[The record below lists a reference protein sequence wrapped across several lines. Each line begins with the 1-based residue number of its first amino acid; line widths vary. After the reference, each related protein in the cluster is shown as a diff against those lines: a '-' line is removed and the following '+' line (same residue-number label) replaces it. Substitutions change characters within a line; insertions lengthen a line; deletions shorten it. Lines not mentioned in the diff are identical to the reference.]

1 MRSDRAGA
9 VPARR
14 LVEAWWQSVD
24 PHRIF
29 MENEHPMSSP
39 FERPAPG
46 RLPPLP
52 RSFRR
57 FVIGLVAAF
66 FGAFIVIPWLA
77 SFVTDWLWF
86 DQVGYQ
92 TVFLRSLVWRA
103 GLFVVG
109 GALAF
114 GYFYGNVRIA
124 RGGGT
129 GFPVLYVN
137 RGDGVTVDLSR
148 TFTKLFFPAALLLSF
163 LTAVSLSAWWLTV
176 LRGFNG
182 VEVGTRDPLFG
193 RDLSFYLFRLP
204 LLSGV
209 LGTLITLTVL
219 STIAAAAMYWLR
231 NDVVLPPRR
240 ASAKPRASR
249 HLGALLALMFVLIA
263 IRLWIVGG
271 SSLLYSTTGPLL
283 GASYT
288 DIHVALPGVY
298 VSVVAALISAAW
310 VIYGIIRDRLVWS
323 AVLAI
328 AFYAVVSVLARGVVP
343 GLYQKLVVSPNELN
357 RETPYLRVHI
367 DATRKAWGLDKVEER
382 SLSGEVQLSMADIK
396 RNAATVDNVRLWE
409 RDLLM
414 QTLKQLQEI
423 RTYYDFVSVDDD
435 RYTINGSY
443 RQVHIAARE
452 LNSESLP
459 TRTFINE
466 RLTFTHGMGVTMAP
480 VNQVTSEGLPVLFIK
495 DLPPVSDISLKLT
508 RPQIYYGELTD
519 EYVFVGTRQKE
530 FDYPAGETNNY
541 TTYRGRGGVPI
552 GSFLRRLLYAFQF
565 GSLKILL
572 SDDIQDQARVLYRR
586 NIMDRATTALP
597 FLDFDRDPY
606 LIITDAGQL
615 KWMLDAY
622 TTSDSYPYSQRAA
635 DGTNYMRN
643 SVKVVIDAY
652 DGTVDAFMA
661 DPNDPVIKTYAR
673 IFPGIFKPMSQMP
686 ADVLR
691 HIRYPGDLFRIQ
703 TALHGTYHMTEP
715 DAFYHREDQWQI
727 PAAIGKP
734 TNENPFMRHIIMRL
748 PGETTPEFI
757 FMTPFTPR
765 GKDNLAAWM
774 VARMDGANYGKL
786 SVYRFPKQSLV
797 YGPKQIANR
806 INQDTDISR
815 QLTLWDQRG
824 SEVIR
829 GELLVI
835 PIEESLIYVQPI
847 YLRAEG
853 GSIPELKRVVV
864 AHENRVVMGETLEE
878 GLNALFGPGAA
889 SQTATSVQDSLST
902 LGAEPAVVG
911 GGAALP
917 SVPAPPPSGPVS
929 DLLRQAQ
936 THYDR
941 AIAAQRAGNWADYG
955 REIDQLGAALRA
967 LSAAKH

>member
-1 MRSDRAGA
+1 
-9 VPARR
+9 
-14 LVEAWWQSVD
+14 
-24 PHRIF
+24 
-29 MENEHPMSSP
+29 MSSP
-39 FERPAPG
+39 FERPAPA

-52 RSFRR
+52 PSLRR
-57 FVIGLVAAF
+57 FVLWIVAAI
-66 FGAFIVIPWLA
+66 FIALIVVPWLA
-77 SFVTDWLWF
+77 SFVTDWMWF
-86 DQVGYQ
+86 NEVGFQ
-92 TVFLRSLVWRA
+92 TVFVKSLLWRV
-103 GLFVVG
+103 GLFLLG
-109 GALAF
+109 GAFAF
-114 GYFYGNVRIA
+114 AYFYGNVRIA
-124 RGGGT
+124 RGAGM
-129 GFPVLYVN
+129 GFPVLYVD

-148 TFTKLFFPAALLLSF
+148 SFTKLFLPAAILLSF
-163 LTAVSLSAWWLTV
+163 VTAVSLSSWWLT
-176 LRGFNG
+176 LLKGMSG
-182 VEVGTRDPLFG
+182 VGVGTRDSLFN

-204 LLSGV
+204 LISGI
-209 LGTLITLTVL
+209 LGTLITLTAL
-219 STIAAAAMYWLR
+219 SLLAVTAMYWLR
-231 NDVVLPPRR
+231 SDIVLPPRR
-240 ASAKPRASR
+240 ATAKPKAAR
-249 HLGALLALMFVLIA
+249 HLGALLALLFVLLA
-263 IRLWIVGG
+263 VRMWIVGG
-271 SSLLYSTTGPLL
+271 SGLLFSTTGPLV

-288 DIHVALPGVY
+288 DIHVALPGLY
-298 VSVVAALISAAW
+298 VTAIAALVAAAW
-310 VIYGIIRDRLVWS
+310 VIFGVVRGKLVWS

-328 AFYAVVSVLARGVVP
+328 AFYAVVSILARGIVP
-343 GLYQKLVVSPNELN
+343 ALYQKLVVSPNELV
-357 RETPYLRVHI
+357 RESPYLRIHI
-367 DATRKAWGLDKVEER
+367 DATRKAWGLDKVEGR
-382 SLSGEVQLSMADIK
+382 DLSGEVQLSMADIK

-414 QTLKQLQEI
+414 QTFGQLQEI

-435 RYTINGSY
+435 RYTIDGQY
-443 RQVHIAARE
+443 RQVHISARE

-508 RPQIYYGELTD
+508 RPQIYYGELTNQ
-519 EYVFVGTRQKE
+519 YVFVGTRQKE
-530 FDYPAGETNNY
+530 FDYPAGETNIYTNY
-541 TTYRGRGGVPI
+541 KGKGGVPI
-552 GSFLRRLLYAFQF
+552 GSFWRRLLFAFQF

-572 SDDIQDQARVLYRR
+572 SDDIQGQARVLYRR
-586 NIMDRATTALP
+586 NVMDRATTAMP
-597 FLDFDRDPY
+597 FLDFDKDPY
-606 LIITDAGQL
+606 LIVTDSGEL

-622 TTSDSYPYSQRAA
+622 TTSDSYPYAQRTV

-652 DGTVDAFMA
+652 DGTVDAYIADAA
-661 DPNDPVIKTYAR
+661 DPVVQTYAR
-673 IFPGIFKPMSQMP
+673 IFPGIFKPISAMP
-686 ADVLR
+686 ADVRR
-691 HIRYPGDLFRIQ
+691 HVRYPGDLFRIQ
-703 TALHGTYHMTEP
+703 TALHATYHMTEP

-727 PAAIGKP
+727 PGGLGKA

-748 PGETTPEFI
+748 PGEPTPEFI
-757 FMTPFTPR
+757 YMTPFTPR

-835 PIEESLIYVQPI
+835 PIEESLIYVEPI

-878 GLNALFGPGAA
+878 GLNALFGPGAGSA
-889 SQTATSVQDSLST
+889 AQTSSSVQDSLST
-902 LGAEPAVVG
+902 LGPEPAVVG
-911 GGAALP
+911 GGAA
-917 SVPAPPPSGPVS
+917 PATAAPAAPSGS
-929 DLLRQAQ
+929 AGELLRQAQ
-936 THYDR
+936 SHYDR
-941 AIAAQRAGNWADYG
+941 AIAAQRAGNWAEYG
-955 REIDQLGAALRA
+955 REITALGAVIRSLQAGQ
-967 LSAAKH
+967 H

>member
-1 MRSDRAGA
+1 
-9 VPARR
+9 
-14 LVEAWWQSVD
+14 
-24 PHRIF
+24 
-29 MENEHPMSSP
+29 MSSP

-52 RSFRR
+52 RSIRR
-57 FVIGLVAAF
+57 FFIWVVAAVF
-66 FGAFIVIPWLA
+66 AAFIVVPWLA

-86 DQVGYQ
+86 NEVGFQ
-92 TVFLRSLVWRA
+92 TVFLRSLFWRV

-109 GALAF
+109 GLVAF
-114 GYFYGNVRIA
+114 AYFYGNVRLA
-124 RGGGT
+124 RGAGT

-148 TFTKLFFPAALLLSF
+148 TFTKLFLPAAVLLSF
-163 LTAVSLSAWWLTV
+163 VTAVSLSSWWLTI
-176 LRGFNG
+176 LRGLNG
-182 VEVGTRDPLFG
+182 VEVGASDSLFN

-204 LLSGV
+204 LISGL
-209 LGTLITLTVL
+209 LGTLITLTLL
-219 STIAAAAMYWLR
+219 SLVATTAMYWLR
-231 NDVVLPPRR
+231 NDITLPPAR
-240 ASAKPRASR
+240 ASAKPRAAR
-249 HLGALLALMFVLIA
+249 HIGGLLAFWFVLLGV
-263 IRLWIVGG
+263 RHWIVGT
-271 SSLLYSTTGPLL
+271 SNLLYSTTGPLV

-288 DIHVALPGVY
+288 DVHVALPGLY
-298 VSVVAALISAAW
+298 VTAIAALIAAAW
-310 VIYGIIRDRLVWS
+310 VIYGIIRDKLVWS
-323 AVLAI
+323 AVLAV

-343 GLYQKLVVSPNELN
+343 ALYQKLVVSPNELV
-357 RETPYLRVHI
+357 RESPYLRIHI
-367 DATRKAWGLDKVEER
+367 DATRKAWGLDKVEGR
-382 SLSGEVQLSMADIK
+382 DLSGEVQLSIADIK
-396 RNAATVDNVRLWE
+396 RNSATVDNVRLWE

-414 QTLKQLQEI
+414 QTFKQLQEI

-435 RYTINGSY
+435 RYTVDGRY
-443 RQVHIAARE
+443 RQVHLSARE
-452 LNSESLP
+452 LNVQSLP

-480 VNQVTSEGLPVLFIK
+480 VNQVTSEGLPVLFVK
-495 DLPPVSDISLKLT
+495 DLPPVSEISLKLT
-508 RPQIYYGELTD
+508 RPQIYYGELTN

-530 FDYPAGETNNY
+530 FDYPAGETNIYTNY
-541 TTYRGRGGVPI
+541 KGRGGVPI
-552 GSFLRRLLYAFQF
+552 GSFLRRVLYAFQF

-586 NIMDRATTALP
+586 NVMDRATTALP

-606 LIITDAGQL
+606 LVLTDAGEL

-622 TTSDSYPYSQRAA
+622 TNSDSYPYAQRIV

-652 DGTVDAFMA
+652 DGTVDAYIA
-661 DPNDPVIKTYAR
+661 DATDPVVQTYAR
-673 IFPGIFKPMSQMP
+673 IFPGIFKPLSEMP
-686 ADVLR
+686 ADVRR
-691 HIRYPGDLFRIQ
+691 HVRYPGDLFRIE
-703 TALHGTYHMTEP
+703 TALHATYHMTAP

-727 PAAIGKP
+727 PGGLGKP

-748 PGETTPEFI
+748 PGEPTPEFI
-757 FMTPFTPR
+757 YMTPFTPR

-806 INQDTDISR
+806 INQDTEISR

-889 SQTATSVQDSLST
+889 QQTPTSVEDSAST
-902 LGAEPAVVG
+902 LGTTTPAISG
-911 GGAALP
+911 SITP
-917 SVPAPPPSGPVS
+917 STQAPASPETAG
-929 DLLRQAQ
+929 LLRAAQ

-941 AIAAQRAGNWADYG
+941 AIAAQRSGNWA
-955 REIDQLGAALRA
+955 E
-967 LSAAKH
+967 